1 MSYRGDLKSV
11 FDEADRLKNN
21 KVFNSEKQLLMSRTK
36 EPEIPVSFGATTFRT
51 TALDIKTSNKI
62 TLIPSIGNDIYQK
75 NAICKFNLRKQTFSL
90 SSYA

>member
-51 TALDIKTSNKI
+51 TALDIKTYSK
-62 TLIPSIGNDIYQK
+62 
-75 NAICKFNLRKQTFSL
+75 
-90 SSYA
+90 